1 MVRHAG
7 KRVMRRRRFIG
18 AIGSAALAWPFA
30 AISQTSASPFRI
42 AFLGAQALSTQDP
55 KQIQQFKVGL
65 AENGLIEGQY
75 ILVEYY
81 WAEGNPDRL
90 RQLAKEIS
98 QRELDVVVTAGPQPI
113 HALIEAKVKPPI
125 VFAIIGDPV
134 SDGFAESL
142 ARPGGNITGLSM
154 SNIDLE
160 GKRLEILKEAV
171 PALKKAMLLHDPS
184 MGAAGM
190 EAAKSGAHRLG
201 LELAIVETGDIEK
214 IALAIAQAKSEDVA
228 GLATM
233 ASPFFNFNRKRLI
246 AVASRSL
253 LPSIWEAATFVDDG
267 GLLAYGPSF
276 PDMYR
281 RSAGYVARILRGSKA
296 SDLPIEQPVRF
307 ELAVNIKT
315 AKALGV
321 PLPPTLLARADQ
333 IVE

>member
-1 MVRHAG
+1 
-7 KRVMRRRRFIG
+7 MRRRQFIG
-18 AIGSAALAWPFA
+18 GIGSAAVAWPIA
-30 AISQTSASPFRI
+30 AISQTSVSPFRI

-55 KQIQQFKVGL
+55 RQIEQFKVGL
-65 AENGLIEGQY
+65 AENGLIEGQN
-75 ILVEYY
+75 ILVEYN

-134 SDGFAESL
+134 IDGFAESL

-154 SNIDLE
+154 STIDLE
-160 GKRLEILKEAV
+160 GKRLEILKDTV

-184 MGAAGM
+184 MGATGI

-201 LELAIVETGDIEK
+201 LELSIVETSDIEK
-214 IALAIAQAKSEDVA
+214 IAAAVALAKSQDVG

-246 AVASRSL
+246 ALASQYV
-253 LPSIWEAATFVDDG
+253 LPSIWEGGAFVNDG

-281 RSAGYVARILRGSKA
+281 RSAGYVARILRGAKA

-315 AKALGV
+315 AKSLGITV
-321 PLPPTLLARADQ
+321 PPTLLARADE

>member
-1 MVRHAG
+1 MQ
-7 KRVMRRRRFIG
+7 RRQFIG
-18 AIGSAALAWPFA
+18 GIGSAAVAWPFP

-42 AFLGAQALSTQDP
+42 AFLGAQAQSTQDP
-55 KQIQQFKVGL
+55 RQIEQFKVGL
-65 AENGLIEGQY
+65 AENGLIEGQN
-75 ILVEYY
+75 ILVDYY
-81 WAEGNPDRL
+81 WAEGNPERM

-113 HALIEAKVKPPI
+113 HALLDAKVKPPI
-125 VFAIIGDPV
+125 VFAIVGDPV
-134 SDGFAESL
+134 SDGFADSL

-154 SNIDLE
+154 STIDLE
-160 GKRLEILKEAV
+160 GKRLEILKDTV

-184 MGAAGM
+184 MGAAGI
-190 EAAKSGAHRLG
+190 EAAKSAAHRLG
-201 LELAIVETGDIEK
+201 LELSIVETSDMEK
-214 IALAIAQAKSEDVA
+214 IAAAFALAKSQDVG

-246 AVASRSL
+246 ALASQYV
-253 LPSIWEAATFVDDG
+253 LPSIWEGGAFVDDG

-281 RSAGYVARILRGSKA
+281 RSAGYVAKILRGAKA

-315 AKALGV
+315 AKSLGITV
-321 PLPPTLLARADQ
+321 PPTLLARADE